1 MERRRGSDKTL
12 HYLVITFITVIL
24 ISTFVMLYFSIKS
37 NTDQLRIDE
46 LERKMTMLIKDT
58 GRDSEDRYLRIQSNV
73 DSYQLSVEKR
83 NQLILDKIDRLQD
96 ELQKNKSK

>member
-1 MERRRGSDKTL
+1 
-12 HYLVITFITVIL
+12 
-24 ISTFVMLYFSIKS
+24 MLYFSTKS
-37 NTDQLRIDE
+37 NTEQLRIDE

-73 DSYQLSVEKR
+73 DSYQNSVEKR

>member
-1 MERRRGSDKTL
+1 VERRSSDKTL
-12 HYLVITFITVIL
+12 HYLVLTFITVIVIATL
-24 ISTFVMLYFSIKS
+24 VMLYFSTKS

-46 LERKMTMLIKDT
+46 LERKMTLLIRET

-73 DSYQLSVEKR
+73 DGYQISVEKR

>member
-1 MERRRGSDKTL
+1 M
-12 HYLVITFITVIL
+12 V
-24 ISTFVMLYFSIKS
+24 YFSTKS

-96 ELQKNKSK
+96 ELQKNNGK

>member
-1 MERRRGSDKTL
+1 VERRGSDKTL
-12 HYLVITFITVIL
+12 HYLVITFTIVIL
-24 ISTFVMLYFSIKS
+24 VSTFVMVYFSTKS

-46 LERKMTMLIKDT
+46 LERKMTLLIRET

-73 DSYQLSVEKR
+73 DGYQISVEKR

>member
-1 MERRRGSDKTL
+1 
-12 HYLVITFITVIL
+12 
-24 ISTFVMLYFSIKS
+24 MLYFSIKS
-37 NTDQLRIDE
+37 NTDQLKIDE